1 MDNLAHT
8 LNHPLR
14 NYHDLQ
20 QVAIKGVYGKK
31 AGQLK
36 PFDNLLVGE
45 LRQELQARGENGTDK
60 LKKPQLLD
68 ALESTLK
75 GVQRVPPLLFHNP
88 TQSLTSL
95 NFQDY
100 SVLDS
105 EPVSHAQCKGS
116 LRSTS

>member
-1 MDNLAHT
+1 MDLLMHT
-8 LNHPLR
+8 LNYPLR

-20 QVAIKGVYGKK
+20 QVAIKDVYGKK
-31 AGQLK
+31 AEQLNL
-36 PFDNLLVGE
+36 FDNLLVGE

-60 LKKPQLLD
+60 IKRPQLLD

-75 GVQRVPPLLFHNP
+75 GVQLHNP

-95 NFQDY
+95 NLQDY

-105 EPVSHAQCKGS
+105 HC
-116 LRSTS
+116 TM